1 MTPSSPAQVMI
12 GLDVGTTDVKAAA
25 FGLGS
30 GWRSVAIREYPLL
43 QPAPGEEVQDPARR
57 AISDRLR
64 MEYVRRAYGV
74 PRTSSSSEATST
86 AGSPSTRIVSAD
98 ATCRRCPRQPAPS

>member
-43 QPAPGEEVQDPARR
+43 QPAR
-57 AISDRLR
+57 
-64 MEYVRRAYGV
+64 
-74 PRTSSSSEATST
+74 
-86 AGSPSTRIVSAD
+86 
-98 ATCRRCPRQPAPS
+98 